1 MNAIA
6 STVLERP
13 APPSVDHARIPYPEW
28 LESLPGGVHCFLN
41 DPQAGY
47 PLIYKSD
54 RFLEILGQT
63 DEELQTGFRNRL
75 SGIVHPD
82 DIQNR
87 QREPCNSPCNA
98 PSSSND
104 RVFRVKSRNGW
115 RWVAGSFKAT
125 SHAGRSVIIGVLVD
139 IDDATSSQLR
149 QQEALE
155 EALNQ
160 ADRAAY
166 ANTVFL
172 RRMSHDMRTPLT
184 GILGL
189 LELCRR
195 NPDDQAVLRESH
207 KKMGTGARHLL
218 CLIEDALQ
226 ATRLGESELQLACD
240 PVDLTRLR
248 TDIADIIGF
257 LADDAGVTMERLEMA
272 GNIPCRC
279 VLGSELHLRQIFL
292 NIYGNCVKYNRRGGK
307 IVTTVCCIEE
317 ASDKV
322 RLRWVIS
329 DTGMGMSKEFLGRI
343 FEPFAQEESA
353 AEGSGLGMPIVK
365 HLVELMGGSI
375 EVSSE
380 LGVGSTFVIEI
391 PFKLA
396 PAAKEGTGEA
406 VGPGI
411 SGRRFL
417 VAEDNELNAE
427 IAVALLEGAG
437 ASVAIAAD
445 GREAVQSFA
454 ESPAGYYDAIF
465 MDVKMPVMDGLAA
478 ARAIRAL
485 DRPDAESVPIVA
497 VTADTFPEI
506 VRECRNAGMDA
517 HLTKPIDIAKAGRV
531 VTAVLRRKQAQVA
544 PGDISQKS

>member
-1 MNAIA
+1 M
-6 STVLERP
+6 
-13 APPSVDHARIPYPEW
+13 RIPYPEW
-28 LESLPGGVHCFLN
+28 LEALPGGVHCFLN

-47 PLIYKSD
+47 PLIYASD

-63 DEELQTGFRNRL
+63 DEELQTGFQNRL
-75 SGIVHPD
+75 CDIIHPD
-82 DIQNR
+82 DIDNS
-87 QREPCNSPCNA
+87 QRKPYDSPRYA

-115 RWVAGSFKAT
+115 RWVAGSFEAT
-125 SHAGRSVIIGVLVD
+125 LHAGRSVIIGVLVD
-139 IDDATSSQLR
+139 IDDATNSQVR
-149 QQEALE
+149 QQRALE
-155 EALNQ
+155 EALDQ

-166 ANTVFL
+166 AKTVFL

-195 NPDDQAVLRESH
+195 NPDDQAVLQESH
-207 KKMGTGARHLL
+207 KKMGTGVRHLL

-240 PVDLTRLR
+240 QVDLIRLR

-257 LADDAGVTMERLEMA
+257 LADDAGVTMERLEMT
-272 GNIPCRC
+272 GDIPCRC

-307 IVTTVCCIEE
+307 IMTTVCCVEE

-329 DTGMGMSKEFLGRI
+329 DTGVGMSQEFLGRI

-396 PAAKEGTGEA
+396 PSAQEDANLI
-406 VGPGI
+406 GPGI

-427 IAVALLEGAG
+427 IAVVLLEDAG
-437 ASVAIAAD
+437 ASVSTAAD
-445 GREAVQSFA
+445 GREAVQAFA

-465 MDVKMPVMDGLAA
+465 MDVMMPVMDGLAA
-478 ARAIRAL
+478 AHAIRAL

-497 VTADTFPEI
+497 VTADTFPEN

-544 PGDISQKS
+544 PVEICQGS

>member
-1 MNAIA
+1 MNAIT
-6 STVLERP
+6 SSIP
-13 APPSVDHARIPYPEW
+13 GCMAPPSVDHVRIPYPEW
-28 LESLPGGVHCFLN
+28 LETLPGGVHCFLN
-41 DPQAGY
+41 DPKAGY

-63 DEELQTGFRNRL
+63 EEELYPGFQNRL
-75 SGIVHPD
+75 RDIIHPD

-87 QREPCNSPCNA
+87 QCELCDNPRNA
-98 PSSSND
+98 PASSND

-125 SHAGRSVIIGVLVD
+125 LHAGHSVIVGVLVD
-139 IDDATSSQLR
+139 IDDATNSQHR
-149 QQEALE
+149 QQQALE
-155 EALNQ
+155 EAVDQ
-160 ADRAAY
+160 ADRAAR
-166 ANTVFL
+166 AKTVFL

-195 NPDDQAVLRESH
+195 NPDDQALLQESY
-207 KKMGTGARHLL
+207 KKMGTSARHLL

-240 PVDLTRLR
+240 PVDLICLR

-257 LADDAGVTMERLEMA
+257 LAADAGVTMERLETA
-272 GNIPCRC
+272 GDIPCRC

-307 IVTTVCCIEE
+307 IVTRVCCIEE
-317 ASDKV
+317 APDKV

-329 DTGMGMSKEFLGRI
+329 DTGVGMSREFLGRI

-396 PAAKEGTGEA
+396 PPVQEGAGEII
-406 VGPGI
+406 GPGL

-427 IAVALLEGAG
+427 IAVALLENEG
-437 ASVAIAAD
+437 ASVSTAAD
-445 GREAVQSFA
+445 GREAVQTFA
-454 ESPAGYYDAIF
+454 ESSVGFYDAIF
-465 MDVKMPVMDGLAA
+465 MDVMMPIMDGLAA

-497 VTADTFPEI
+497 VTADTFPEN

-517 HLTKPIDIAKAGRV
+517 HLTKPIDIAKVGRV
-531 VTAVLRRKQAQVA
+531 VTAVLRRKQARVA
-544 PGDISQKS
+544 PGVISQKS